1 MFKQKFV
8 DLCIKRN
15 EAPSMVLMKLGL
27 SSAAFSNWTD
37 KTVPRKTTL
46 TKIANYFGITIE
58 ELTQE
63 DATAPAEEKSPAEL
77 HQELAELW
85 EQLDEA
91 GQEEAMRY
99 LEYLRS
105 RRNNG

>member
-1 MFKQKFV
+1 MFKQRFV
-8 DLCIKRN
+8 DLCIERN

-37 KTVPRKTTL
+37 ETVPRKTTL

-58 ELTQE
+58 DLMRDDSPPPPE
-63 DATAPAEEKSPAEL
+63 EEKSPAEL

-91 GQEEAMRY
+91 GREEAMRY

-105 RRNNG
+105 RRNS